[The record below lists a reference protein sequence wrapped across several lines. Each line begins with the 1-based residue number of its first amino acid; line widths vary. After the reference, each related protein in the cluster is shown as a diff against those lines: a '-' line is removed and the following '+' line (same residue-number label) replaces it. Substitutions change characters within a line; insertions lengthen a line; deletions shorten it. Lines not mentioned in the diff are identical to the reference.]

1 MPEYFHGNWVLNKFD
16 TRLRQLF
23 DESYLLADFLC
34 CCILFL
40 VELNFLL
47 LEPVVTLCIYRYDK
61 WAKLFHTAVLVFV
74 IVVLIIKLIG
84 QCFFD
89 IWHDKIKLE
98 YYMEYIM
105 SLAIG
110 VEFVKMLCTHKP
122 GTIIEVL
129 LFATARQMIV
139 EHLNV
144 YETLVGIGAIA
155 ALFAIRK
162 FLFCSFD
169 EADHMICRGSQTVAR
184 ANFISGTNIPEEKTK
199 LLRDV
204 ISEKLQDEGKNVS
217 IGACVYYQDC
227 ALRVDNVK
235 QGVVTRV
242 EVIKNL

>member
-1 MPEYFHGNWVLNKFD
+1 
-16 TRLRQLF
+16 
-23 DESYLLADFLC
+23 
-34 CCILFL
+34 
-40 VELNFLL
+40 
-47 LEPVVTLCIYRYDK
+47 
-61 WAKLFHTAVLVFV
+61 
-74 IVVLIIKLIG
+74 
-84 QCFFD
+84 
-89 IWHDKIKLE
+89 
-98 YYMEYIM
+98 
-105 SLAIG
+105 
-110 VEFVKMLCTHKP
+110 MLHFASRR
-122 GTIIEVL
+122 TIIEVL

-217 IGACVYYQDC
+217 IGACVYYKDC